1 MEAQTNGIVPST
13 ATSDRAQPR
22 AVYQTPSLRVLG
34 TLADLTA
41 TGSKKGKET
50 GGNRAGGQNF
60 P

>member
-1 MEAQTNGIVPST
+1 MQDMKKHELASGRADT
-13 ATSDRAQPR
+13 ASVRA
-22 AVYQTPSLRVLG
+22 AYSTPSLRTLG

-50 GGNRAGGQNF
+50 GGNRTGGANF

>member
-13 ATSDRAQPR
+13 GSSDHAQPR
-22 AVYQTPSLRVLG
+22 AVYAAPTLRVLG
-34 TLADLTA
+34 TLSDLTA